1 MADDRK
7 DPRGRNLKNGETFDD
22 KTGRYRYS
30 YIDNDGKRKQIYS
43 WTLTKNDRIPAGK
56 KQKSGESLREKIAV
70 VQANI
75 ANGINSSKGNMTVYE
90 LMKLHIDLVWN
101 DVKESTRKGYRT
113 NLKFMEQNPFGK
125 KKIKDVTATDA
136 ELWFNELNTK
146 YGKGYSSLHTLR
158 GILRPAFD
166 RAKKNRWIYDNPFN
180 FSLNKKRYGGT
191 KTRDA
196 ISKADMRRFLDFVR
210 TDKHFSKYF
219 NGIYILF
226 NTGLRISEFCGLAMD
241 DIDFANHVIHVKRQ
255 LFRKYDG
262 NKVDY
267 YIETTKT
274 TNGERII
281 PMFSDLE
288 TVFMDVLKNRPKQKK
303 EPVVWNQDHT
313 ESMAGFLWFDKNNN
327 LEVAQHWQNHI
338 RWARDKFN
346 RTYKDELPEISPHI
360 IRHTFC
366 SNMASA
372 GMSPKT
378 LQLIMGHSSIEFTLN
393 VYTHIEAGDIK
404 AEFINLMNNKNYDFY
419 PLSRKPAIVSLS
431 DEDDEEPPVDYDEIP
446 DDDA

>member
-1 MADDRK
+1 M
-7 DPRGRNLKNGETFDD
+7 
-22 KTGRYRYS
+22 
-30 YIDNDGKRKQIYS
+30 
-43 WTLTKNDRIPAGK
+43 
-56 KQKSGESLREKIAV
+56 
-70 VQANI
+70 
-75 ANGINSSKGNMTVYE
+75 
-90 LMKLHIDLVWN
+90 
-101 DVKESTRKGYRT
+101 
-113 NLKFMEQNPFGK
+113 
-125 KKIKDVTATDA
+125 
-136 ELWFNELNTK
+136 
-146 YGKGYSSLHTLR
+146 
-158 GILRPAFD
+158 
-166 RAKKNRWIYDNPFN
+166 
-180 FSLNKKRYGGT
+180 NKKRYGGT

-262 NKVDY
+262 NKVEY

-393 VYTHIEAGDIK
+393 VYTHLEAGDIK
-404 AEFINLMNNKNYDFY
+404 QEFINLMNNKSYDFY
-419 PLSRKPAIVSLS
+419 PLSRVPAIVSLS
-431 DEDDEEPPVDYDEIP
+431 DDGEEEPPVNDAELP
-446 DDDA
+446 DDDD